1 MKKIIVDDEIFSIQ
15 DNYGGISRLI
25 TEYLKMFE
33 NDDEIKFITAF
44 NYSNNKHLN
53 NTNFRKKIFSKYK
66 ISKRPFFEIFK

>member
-15 DNYGGISRLI
+15 DKYGGISRLI

-53 NTNFRKKIFSKYK
+53 NTNFKKKNFFK
-66 ISKRPFFEIFK
+66 I